1 MMLRKTKRPVGKSFE
16 MSADCV
22 YSANEKRFEF
32 PLIEFQ
38 RQFLKLFIYRA
49 VRSVG
54 QRMYTEYKH
63 GQCHYL
69 QKKKNAIYCI
79 LQ

>member
-1 MMLRKTKRPVGKSFE
+1 MVRSETETFGFE
-16 MSADCV
+16 MSAECV
-22 YSANEKRFEF
+22 YSASEKLFKF
-32 PLIEFQ
+32 LLIEFQ

-49 VRSVG
+49 IRSVG
-54 QRMYTEYKH
+54 RRMHTEYKH

-69 QKKKNAIYCI
+69 QKNAIYCI